1 MASPAEIA
9 NDMDAHARFWAGRDR
24 DAERACRDAARA
36 IRVLL
41 AGKRLDGRFWGGL
54 HRRLLRLERHDVDWH
69 VKGYPDFTRAR
80 LCIERL
86 LMEGAAA

>member
-36 IRVLL
+36 IRDLL

-54 HRRLLRLERHDVDWH
+54 HGRLLRLERLETMVQ
-69 VKGYPDFTRAR
+69 GYPDFLRAR

-86 LMEGAAA
+86 RLEARAA